1 MSSKGASG
9 TTTSTGTTTPWEEEQ
24 PYLKDIFKYAEDLYL
39 NNDPEYYPDSTY
51 APMTGSSSQALRD
64 TADLAKWSRSD
75 PTSIANTSI
84 DANRSLVKGDALNS
98 NPGYLQLAGLQSVD
112 PTVNAGTTL
121 LTEQAENPIYNPATG
136 YLSSFADVNPATT
149 SDASNTLDVLS
160 KSDAATNNVAG
171 DTLALNAGTNFGT
184 SANNEGSGY
193 LKGVAAGDR
202 LTEGNPYT
210 ADLADSVLTEV
221 VPEIE
226 SQFIAGG
233 TLASPETVRATT
245 AGSVAGLA
253 PSLFKNYADE
263 SENQVTAAGTLSS
276 NVLKGSEGQTTAAK
290 GYGDLVL
297 GGIGY
302 NTDAANDLL
311 KGYLTGSDQQ
321 IDAATTLGDQS
332 LEGGRLQQTAATE
345 LGDQAI
351 SGYTAQGATADL
363 TSDAY
368 NAGIDQQLA
377 AIGLAP
383 DTQKMPYTD
392 LAQLYTAG
400 DLERTEN
407 QNILDED
414 VARWNW
420 EEELP
425 YEELNQ
431 LIGAITGNYGGS
443 TTLTQP
449 YFDNSTSSTLG
460 TAASAASLAS
470 WL

>member
-1 MSSKGASG
+1 M
-9 TTTSTGTTTPWEEEQ
+9 
-24 PYLKDIFKYAEDLYL
+24 
-39 NNDPEYYPDSTY
+39 
-51 APMTGSSSQALRD
+51 
-64 TADLAKWSRSD
+64 
-75 PTSIANTSI
+75 
-84 DANRSLVKGDALNS
+84 ALNR
-98 NPGYLQLAGLQSVD
+98 P
-112 PTVNAGTTL
+112 P
-121 LTEQAENPIYNPATG
+121 
-136 YLSSFADVNPATT
+136 
-149 SDASNTLDVLS
+149 
-160 KSDAATNNVAG
+160 
-171 DTLALNAGTNFGT
+171 
-184 SANNEGSGY
+184 
-193 LKGVAAGDR
+193 R
-202 LTEGNPYT
+202 
-210 ADLADSVLTEV
+210 
-221 VPEIE
+221 
-226 SQFIAGG
+226 
-233 TLASPETVRATT
+233 
-245 AGSVAGLA
+245 LA
-253 PSLFKNYADE
+253 PCSNYADE
-263 SENQVTAAGTLSS
+263 SKPGHGGGDSFEQCSH
-276 NVLKGSEGQTTAAK
+276 GSEGKPLRQR
-290 GYGDLVL
+290 LRVL
-297 GGIGY
+297 GGIKQHRCG
-302 NTDAANDLL
+302 
-311 KGYLTGSDQQ
+311 KRFVGYLTGSDQQ